1 MSKRFVDPTF
11 FTPWCFVF
19 LISLIWLLSGPV
31 HAQSQPQGSSV
42 SAPKSSYL
50 SGVGPGKPFDIG
62 NERLIE
68 GGFFCLRT
76 AFLTLKLLQSCPPA
90 GIMKSQIL
98 GRGIL

>member
-11 FTPWCFVF
+11 FTPWCLVF

-50 SGVGPGKPFDIG
+50 TGVGPGKPFDIA

-76 AFLTLKLLQSCPPA
+76 AFLTLKLSRSGPSA
-90 GIMKSQIL
+90 GIMKS
-98 GRGIL
+98 